1 MATYSIDTTHSEVQF
16 KVKHLVIS
24 TVSGHFQKFEGSLEA
39 NEADFSDAKIK
50 FSADVNSIDTN
61 NEQRDGHLKSDDFFN
76 AEKFPSLTFVSK
88 ELKKEGL
95 NNYKLIG
102 DFTIRDITKTIT
114 LETEY
119 TGLAI
124 DPWGNTKIGFEVTGK
139 INRLDYDLKW
149 NALTE
154 AGGAV
159 VSSEIKLALNIQL
172 VKNA

>member
-1 MATYSIDTTHSEVQF
+1 MATYSIDTTHSEIQF

-39 NEADFSDAKIK
+39 NEANFSDAKIN

-76 AEKFPSLTFVSK
+76 AEKFPAITFVSK
-88 ELKKEGL
+88 ELKKDGL

-102 DFTIRDITKTIT
+102 DLTIRDITKTIT

-119 TGLAI
+119 TGLAV

-139 INRLDYDLKW
+139 INRFDYDLKW

-154 AGGAV
+154 VGGAV
-159 VSSEIKLALNIQL
+159 VSSDIKLALNIQL

>member
-24 TVSGHFQKFEGSLEA
+24 TVSGHFQKFEGSLESSKD
-39 NEADFSDAKIK
+39 DFSDAEIS
-50 FSADVNSIDTN
+50 FSADVDSIDTN

-76 AEKFPSLTFVSK
+76 AEKYPKLTFTSK
-88 ELKKEGL
+88 EFKKEG
-95 NNYKLIG
+95 NNTYKLTG
-102 DFTIRDITKTIT
+102 DITIRNITKSIT
-114 LETEY
+114 LDAEY
-119 TGLAI
+119 TGLAV
-124 DPWGNTKIGFEVTGK
+124 DPWGNTKIGFELNGK
-139 INRLDYDLKW
+139 LNRSDFDLKW

-159 VSSEIKLALNIQL
+159 VSNEIKLALNIQL

>member
-1 MATYSIDTTHSEVQF
+1 M
-16 KVKHLVIS
+16 
-24 TVSGHFQKFEGSLEA
+24 
-39 NEADFSDAKIK
+39 
-50 FSADVNSIDTN
+50 
-61 NEQRDGHLKSDDFFN
+61 
-76 AEKFPSLTFVSK
+76 
-88 ELKKEGL
+88 KKEGL

>member
-24 TVSGHFQKFEGSLEA
+24 TVSGHFQKFEGTLES
-39 NEADFSDAKIK
+39 NEPDFSDAKIK

-76 AEKFPSLTFVSK
+76 AEKFPAITFVSK

-95 NNYKLIG
+95 SNFKLIG
-102 DFTIRDITKTIT
+102 DLTIRDITKTIE
-114 LETEY
+114 LDTEY
-119 TGLAI
+119 AGLAI

-139 INRLDYDLKW
+139 INRFDYDLKW
-149 NALTE
+149 NVLTE
-154 AGGAV
+154 AGGAM
-159 VSSEIKLALNIQL
+159 VSSDIKLALNIQL